1 VRINGLG
8 QLDGGG
14 DPLHLAIVRFENT
27 GRDAEDAITLSRQI
41 GRLRALL
48 AEAPAAI
55 QTFEVLLRFVG
66 WNDSNNTDSVAV
78 RLNRIDWHNV
88 NSAFPRLTVTTAPNG
103 VVEATYVVLLPLPSL
118 TP

>member
-1 VRINGLG
+1 MVNCSSS
-8 QLDGGG
+8 
-14 DPLHLAIVRFENT
+14 ASKS
-27 GRDAEDAITLSRQI
+27 LSRQSLGI
-41 GRLRALL
+41 CAATRGRLRALL

-88 NSAFPRLTVTTAPNG
+88 NSAFPCLTAATAPNG

-118 TP
+118 TS